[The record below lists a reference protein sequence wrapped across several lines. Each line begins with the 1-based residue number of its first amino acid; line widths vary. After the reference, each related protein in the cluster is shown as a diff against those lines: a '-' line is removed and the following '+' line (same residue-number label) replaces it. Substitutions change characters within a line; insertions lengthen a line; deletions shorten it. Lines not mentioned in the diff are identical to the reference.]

1 MRKYELMLV
10 LVPTFDPNDEKKVGD
25 LVKTLVGMATIQS
38 VTMLGKKRL
47 AYPIRKLT
55 EGVYVQVEL
64 EANQVKTAD
73 VERQTQL
80 GTDVLRFLLTEKNNH
95 GIKKFE

>member
-1 MRKYELMLV
+1 MLV

-80 GTDVLRFLLTEKNNH
+80 GTDVLRFLLTVKE
-95 GIKKFE
+95 

>member
-80 GTDVLRFLLTEKNNH
+80 GTDVLRFLLTVKE
-95 GIKKFE
+95 